1 MIARLRVPLLWGV
14 LITVLALRLVGLGA
28 YPLMDTSEARYGEMA
43 RKMLELGDW
52 ITPMFTY
59 ELPFWGKPPLSFWTQ
74 AASMQW
80 LGVNE
85 FALRLPAWVIQVFS
99 CLLIIHVARRER
111 SLAVGVLA
119 SIIYSSCSLGLV
131 ASGVVLTD
139 PTLGFGVLLAYVG
152 FWRAMARN
160 EIGAARLGFA
170 GLGLGLLAK
179 GPLVLVLFAVPALA
193 WVAFQQQWR
202 QLARLPWLSGLLIL
216 LVLALPWYV
225 LAEIKTPG
233 FLDYFLVGEHWKRYV
248 ISEWSGDLYGNAH
261 AKPLGTIWL
270 YLLGALFP
278 WSLLLPVLY
287 LRRRSAPVDAF
298 GLFLWFWALTT
309 PVFFSLAGNILWT
322 YVLPALPAWALLLA
336 DSLIRDRGI
345 AERPIIATAL
355 ALPVLGLFLIVL
367 GNLDQRPQNQ
377 REIVLA
383 WQRASLMQPAPL
395 FYLGRRSY
403 SAEFYSAGQVH
414 HAKSVLQLP
423 TDSVFYLTRRLRDLT
438 SPLPPSLDC
447 HPVAQAN
454 ASELLRCQAILLAVS
469 SHAPRNTT
477 Q

>member
-1 MIARLRVPLLWGV
+1 MSTPLRMPLLWGV
-14 LITVLALRLVGLGA
+14 LVAVLALRLVGLGA

-52 ITPMFTY
+52 VTPMFTY

-80 LGVNE
+80 LGVSE
-85 FALRLPAWVIQVFS
+85 FALRLPAWLIQVLS
-99 CLLIIHVARRER
+99 CLLIIHVARGER

-119 SIIYSSCSLGLV
+119 SIIYSSCTLGLV

-139 PTLGFGVLLAYVG
+139 PTLGFGLLLAYVG
-152 FWRAMARN
+152 FWCAMARN
-160 EIGAARLGFA
+160 EPSAARLGFA

-179 GPLVLVLFAVPALA
+179 GPLVLVLFAAPALA
-193 WVAFQQQWR
+193 WVAYRQQWR
-202 QLARLPWLSGLLIL
+202 QLARLPWLSGVFIMLA
-216 LVLALPWYV
+216 LALPWYV

-270 YLLGALFP
+270 YLVGALFP

-287 LRRRSAPVDAF
+287 LRRKSAHGDAF
-298 GLFLWFWALTT
+298 DLFLWSWALTT
-309 PVFFSLAGNILWT
+309 PLFFSLAGNILWT

-336 DSLIRDRGI
+336 DSLVRARSI
-345 AERPIIATAL
+345 AERPVVAIAL
-355 ALPVLGLFLIVL
+355 ALPVLGLLLIVL

-403 SAEFYSAGQVH
+403 SAEFYSAGEAR
-414 HAKSVLQLP
+414 HAKSVPQLP
-423 TDSVFYLTRRLRDLT
+423 VDAVFYLVRRLRDLD

-447 HPVAQAN
+447 QPVAQAN
-454 ASELLRCQAILLAVS
+454 ASQLLRCRSIPMGLS
-469 SHAPRNTT
+469 SHASRNA